1 MKQVNYSTLQ
11 RLSFIIAWLHFFS
24 GIPFQHGSH
33 GGVPERRA
41 RLAGLFFA
49 GPSSSADDDEGSWWS
64 FTVFHFSSL
73 AARKEQSLRV
83 PTPRKIK
90 KQNLIKFAKFCF
102 AADPIYKKPCRFRFF
117 ASSCTVHA
125 FFFLDKCVSMHFL
138 FKNIDANKPPEHSN
152 HPLSMSSRLSNVVDW
167 QRLTHFSLRW
177 GFQGHRIPLGRLEDF
192 AQPGTMS
199 RVAVSLCLSILFSKA
214 VDRETSIIWRW
225 DLSKLQNRTI
235 RQGDHW
241 PDWPTDRWSL
251 DHQSF
256 FLIALQGL
264 HMFAH
269 IIVHIVHFLE
279 SCESNSQDLCGSYSA
294 FAMAELGEARCRS
307 ISERKMKKDE
317 KRWKLWKNCFVM
329 FF

>member
-24 GIPFQHGSH
+24 GVPFQHGSH

-73 AARKEQSLRV
+73 AARSRV

-90 KQNLIKFAKFCF
+90 KQSLMKFAKFYF
-102 AADPIYKKPCRFRFF
+102 AADPVYKKPCRFRFF

-125 FFFLDKCVSMHFL
+125 FFFLDKSVSMHFL

-152 HPLSMSSRLSNVVDW
+152 HPLSISSRLSNVVDW
-167 QRLTHFSLRW
+167 QTLTHFSLRW

-199 RVAVSLCLSILFSKA
+199 RVAVWLCA
-214 VDRETSIIWRW
+214 VFVDFVLEGSRPGNFHH
-225 DLSKLQNRTI
+225 LAVGPFQVAKPHHQA
-235 RQGDHW
+235 
-241 PDWPTDRWSL
+241 PTDRWSL

-256 FLIALQGL
+256 LLIFFTR
-264 HMFAH
+264 FAH
-269 IIVHIVHFLE
+269 VCTL
-279 SCESNSQDLCGSYSA
+279 
-294 FAMAELGEARCRS
+294 
-307 ISERKMKKDE
+307 
-317 KRWKLWKNCFVM
+317 
-329 FF
+329 

>member
-11 RLSFIIAWLHFFS
+11 RLSFIIAWLHFFA
-24 GIPFQHGSH
+24 GVPFQHGSH

-90 KQNLIKFAKFCF
+90 KQSLIKFAKFCF
-102 AADPIYKKPCRFRFF
+102 AADPVCKKPCRFRFF
-117 ASSCTVHA
+117 ASWCTVHA
-125 FFFLDKCVSMHFL
+125 FFFLDKSVSMHFL

-152 HPLSMSSRLSNVVDW
+152 HPLSMSSRLSNVIDW
-167 QRLTHFSLRW
+167 QTLTHFSLRW
-177 GFQGHRIPLGRLEDF
+177 GFQGHRIPLGRLENF

-199 RVAVSLCLSILFSKA
+199 RVAMSLCLSILFSKA

-241 PDWPTDRWSL
+241 PTDRWSL
-251 DHQSF
+251 DHQSCLHIF
-256 FLIALQGL
+256 SCFLR
-264 HMFAH
+264 FAH
-269 IIVHIVHFLE
+269 FCTVCTLYTLYTSSTSWSRAWIRRIYVDPTVPLRWRSWVKQGVE
-279 SCESNSQDLCGSYSA
+279 ASQ
-294 FAMAELGEARCRS
+294 
-307 ISERKMKKDE
+307 SER
-317 KRWKLWKNCFVM
+317 WKIERLFGNVS
-329 FF
+329 